1 MEAANIPVGTRRCV
15 VVDVVEVLKYVIVA
29 VVVDM
34 VMVAIRNT
42 AAADE
47 RSNHMGV
54 LLRGEVG
61 RGGRG
66 RGRR

>member
-1 MEAANIPVGTRRCV
+1 M
-15 VVDVVEVLKYVIVA
+15 LKYVIVA